1 MREIANPRP
10 LALLCLAI
18 VWAGAIAGCAFS
30 SRTLAGSARE
40 LGAEERAV
48 RDAREAQNEAII
60 AGDIERI
67 ARYWTEDVSIR
78 RGLGAVAN
86 GRAAYRQIFLDEPAV
101 YLRHPIQVK
110 IGDHWPLA
118 FETGEWE
125 GHEGD
130 ATSPVVIRGR
140 YSAQWVKRDG
150 HWLIRGEV
158 FVALNCAGIG
168 CVWNSA
174 P

>member
-1 MREIANPRP
+1 MREIAHPRS
-10 LALLCLAI
+10 LAVLCARI
-18 VWAGAIAGCAFS
+18 VWAGALAGCTSS
-30 SRTLAGSARE
+30 SRTLAGSAPE
-40 LGAEERAV
+40 SGAEERAV

-67 ARYWTEDVSIR
+67 ASYWTDDVSLR

-86 GRAAYRQIFLDEPAV
+86 GRAAYRQIFLDEPTV
-101 YLRHPIQVK
+101 YLRHSIQVE

-125 GHEGD
+125 GHERD
-130 ATSPVVIRGR
+130 LNSPVVVRGR

-158 FVALNCAGIG
+158 FVALNCARIG
-168 CVWNSA
+168 CAWKSA